1 MYVHFIER
9 YVHMQDKNSG
19 KTSKTFRRQVRFPI
33 ELMEKIEKLS
43 SMNGFSKWVIA
54 ACEKELQRLE
64 AGGDDEPGDYL
75 Q

>member
-1 MYVHFIER
+1 
-9 YVHMQDKNSG
+9 MQDKNSG
-19 KTSKTFRRQVRFPI
+19 KTSKTFRRQVRFPL

-64 AGGDDEPGDYL
+64 DGGGDEPGDHL
-75 Q
+75 R